1 MAMLSAI
8 SRTEHDHIVRQE
20 ALKCLAQ
27 GYTVKARLEDWFE
40 PPEVINGYRPD
51 IIASGNGIMLIVEVK
66 KGPVDWPKIFAL
78 QRFEKANPASR
89 LVIVPPEPQQD

>member
-1 MAMLSAI
+1 MAMPSAI
-8 SRTEHDHIVRQE
+8 SKSEHDHIVRQE

-27 GYTVKARLEDWFE
+27 GYAVKARVEDWFE

-51 IIASGNGIMLIVEVK
+51 IIAIGNGIMLIVEVK

-78 QRFEKANPASR
+78 QQFEKSNPAYR
-89 LVIVPPEPQQD
+89 LVIVPAGPQQR